1 MERVVR
7 KGQQLAILS
16 KERGGISVCQ
26 GCWISRLVLS
36 PLGLESIHLRGQLAN
51 VSSRCL
57 VIEAAFSPLVGQLK
71 RNMVGRSTDPA
82 GRLAKG
88 VARKDGRKLLIGV

>member
-1 MERVVR
+1 M
-7 KGQQLAILS
+7 
-16 KERGGISVCQ
+16 CQ
-26 GCWISRLVLS
+26 RCWISGLFLS

-57 VIEAAFSPLVGQLK
+57 VIEAAFSPIVGQLK
-71 RNMVGRSTDPA
+71 LSVVGRSTDPA

-88 VARKDGRKLLIGV
+88 VARRDVRKLLIGVR